1 MVGPHYDKYFFHFCW
16 RGTEPIGG
24 AIVEKKLFGHDVF
37 CSQSF
42 LRAGIFQI
50 LRQMSRMTFVM
61 RLYARLMYGRGSPP
75 PHKHDVYGIRP
86 KNTFQVTKSFFLGAT
101 GYGAHT
107 CSLPLSLKTGLFDG
121 DVARIFLIFFWVVQ
135 TPAAPPLSS
144 HAMPH
149 PNTHCFCYFI
159 DLTFV
164 SELK

>member
-16 RGTEPIGG
+16 RGTEPSGG

-75 PHKHDVYGIRP
+75 HTNMTYTVYGP
-86 KNTFQVTKSFFLGAT
+86 KT
-101 GYGAHT
+101 
-107 CSLPLSLKTGLFDG
+107 LF
-121 DVARIFLIFFWVVQ
+121 R
-135 TPAAPPLSS
+135 
-144 HAMPH
+144 
-149 PNTHCFCYFI
+149 
-159 DLTFV
+159 
-164 SELK
+164 